1 MKEKIDQIKLTNEE
15 TCSVLCALEYT
26 IDTYNLYKKDE
37 FTKELKEIRHKI
49 IEQVYPFK
57 ESENDD

>member
-1 MKEKIDQIKLTNEE
+1 MKDTIKKIELTRLE
-15 TCSVLCALEYT
+15 TCNVLCALEYT

-57 ESENDD
+57 EK